1 MINQELAKIFYEIA
15 NILEFKDIQWKP
27 QAYRKAARTLENL
40 QQPVTEIY
48 KKGSLKALDELP
60 GIGKNISKKIEE
72 YIKTK
77 NIKEYQKLK
86 KQTPFN
92 LQKLMDISSLGPKRI
107 KTLYQKLKIRNIQDL
122 KRAIQQHK
130 IQKLPGF
137 KEKLEKDI
145 QEGLTLTRKKRMLLS
160 EALDLSNYIIQKL
173 KPFALKISPAGSLRR
188 MDETT
193 GDIDLLATS
202 KQPQKLMQTFTSLPE
217 IKKILAKGPT
227 KSIIVLK
234 NNIQV
239 DIRVVPNEC
248 YGSALQYFT
257 GNKQHNITLRKIA
270 IKKHY
275 KLSEYGLFHKN
286 KRIATTEKEIYSKL
300 NIPYSEPEIREN
312 KYEFQKFPK
321 LISLQDI
328 KGDLHIHTNYSDG
341 SSTIQEILQKARSLN
356 YQYIAITDHSKSRKI
371 SRGLS
376 IKQLQKQIKE
386 IDKIN
391 SFKILK
397 GAEVD
402 ILRNGSL
409 DYPNSILKQLD
420 IVIAAV
426 HSSFKLSKI
435 EQTNRILKAL
445 QNKHVNILAHP
456 TGRLIQRRNPYPI
469 DLQKIYEFAK
479 DNNKILEINSYPERL
494 DLNAIN
500 IKEALQNKVKL
511 VISTDAH
518 STQGLN
524 YMILGVS
531 QAKKALATKKD
542 IVNTLNFR
550 QLRKFIK
557 D

>member
-1 MINQELAKIFYEIA
+1 
-15 NILEFKDIQWKP
+15 
-27 QAYRKAARTLENL
+27 
-40 QQPVTEIY
+40 
-48 KKGSLKALDELP
+48 
-60 GIGKNISKKIEE
+60 
-72 YIKTK
+72 
-77 NIKEYQKLK
+77 
-86 KQTPFN
+86 
-92 LQKLMDISSLGPKRI
+92 MDISSLGPKRI

-145 QEGLTLTRKKRMLLS
+145 QEGITLTRKKRMLLS
-160 EALDLSNYIIQKL
+160 EALDFSNYIIQKL
-173 KPFALKISPAGSLRR
+173 KPFTLKISPAGSLRR
-188 MDETT
+188 MDETI

-202 KQPQKLMQTFTSLPE
+202 RQPQKLMQTFTSLPE

-300 NIPYSEPEIREN
+300 NVPYSEPEIREN

-328 KGDLHIHTNYSDG
+328 KCDLHVHTNYSDG
-341 SSTIQEILQKARSLN
+341 SSTIQELIQKAKSLN

-402 ILRNGSL
+402 ILRNGYL

-420 IVIAAV
+420 IVIATI

-479 DNNKILEINSYPERL
+479 DNNKLLEINSYPERL

>member
-122 KRAIQQHK
+122 KKAIQQHK

-145 QEGLTLTRKKRMLLS
+145 QEGIKLTRKKRMLLS

-173 KPFALKISPAGSLRR
+173 KPFTLKISPAGSLRR
-188 MDETT
+188 MDETI

-202 KQPQKLMQTFTSLPE
+202 KQPQKLMQIFTSLPE

-234 NNIQV
+234 NNLQI
-239 DIRVVPNEC
+239 DIRVVPNDC

-300 NIPYSEPEIREN
+300 NVPYSEPEIREN

-341 SSTIQEILQKARSLN
+341 SSTIQELIQKAKSLN

-386 IDKIN
+386 INKIN

-479 DNNKILEINSYPERL
+479 DNNKLLEINSYPERL

-531 QAKKALATKKD
+531 QAKKALATPKD
-542 IVNTLNFR
+542 IVNTSDYKQLKKYLN
-550 QLRKFIK
+550 
-557 D
+557 

>member
-40 QQPVTEIY
+40 QQPVIEIY

-86 KQTPFN
+86 KQTPLN

-145 QEGLTLTRKKRMLLS
+145 QEGITLTRKKRMLLS
-160 EALDLSNYIIQKL
+160 EALDFSNYIIQKL
-173 KPFALKISPAGSLRR
+173 KPFTLKISPAGSLRR
-188 MDETT
+188 MDETI

-202 KQPQKLMQTFTSLPE
+202 RQPQKLMQTFTSLPE

-300 NIPYSEPEIREN
+300 NVPYSEPEIREN

-328 KGDLHIHTNYSDG
+328 KCDLHVHTNYSDG
-341 SSTIQEILQKARSLN
+341 SSTIQELIQKAKSLN

-420 IVIAAV
+420 IVIATI

-479 DNNKILEINSYPERL
+479 DNNKLLEINSYPERL

>member
-40 QQPVTEIY
+40 QQPVIEIY

-145 QEGLTLTRKKRMLLS
+145 QEGITLTRKKRMLLS
-160 EALDLSNYIIQKL
+160 EALDFSNYIIQKL
-173 KPFALKISPAGSLRR
+173 KPFTLKISPAGSLRR
-188 MDETT
+188 MDETI

-202 KQPQKLMQTFTSLPE
+202 RQPQKLMHAFTSLPE

-300 NIPYSEPEIREN
+300 NVPYSEPEIREN

-328 KGDLHIHTNYSDG
+328 KCDLHVHTNYSDG
-341 SSTIQEILQKARSLN
+341 SSTIQELIQKAKSLN

-479 DNNKILEINSYPERL
+479 DNNKLLEINSYPERL

-542 IVNTLNFR
+542 IVNTSDYKQLKKYLN
-550 QLRKFIK
+550 
-557 D
+557 

>member
-15 NILEFKDIQWKP
+15 NMLEFNDIQWKP

-86 KQTPFN
+86 KQTPLN

-145 QEGLTLTRKKRMLLS
+145 QEGITLTRKKRMLLS

-300 NIPYSEPEIREN
+300 NVPYSEPEIREN

-328 KGDLHIHTNYSDG
+328 KCDLHVHNNYSDG
-341 SSTIQEILQKARSLN
+341 SSTIQELIQKAKSLN

-386 IDKIN
+386 INKIN

-456 TGRLIQRRNPYPI
+456 TGRLIQKRNPYQL

-479 DNNKILEINSYPERL
+479 DNNKLLEINSYPQRL
-494 DLNAIN
+494 DLNATN

-518 STQGLN
+518 STQDLN
-524 YMILGVS
+524 YMSLGVS
-531 QAKKALATKKD
+531 QAKKALATPKD
-542 IVNTLNFR
+542 IVNTLNYK

>member
-86 KQTPFN
+86 KQTPLN

-122 KRAIQQHK
+122 KKAIQQHK

-145 QEGLTLTRKKRMLLS
+145 QEGIKLTRKKRMLLS

-173 KPFALKISPAGSLRR
+173 KPFTLKISPAGSLRR
-188 MDETT
+188 MDETI

-202 KQPQKLMQTFTSLPE
+202 KQPQKLMQIFTSLPE

-234 NNIQV
+234 NNLQI
-239 DIRVVPNEC
+239 DIRVVPNDC

-341 SSTIQEILQKARSLN
+341 SSTIQELIQKAKSLN

-386 IDKIN
+386 INKIN

-456 TGRLIQRRNPYPI
+456 TGRLIQKRNPYQL

-479 DNNKILEINSYPERL
+479 DNNKLLEINSYPQRL
-494 DLNAIN
+494 DLNATN

-518 STQGLN
+518 STQDLN
-524 YMILGVS
+524 YMSLGVS
-531 QAKKALATKKD
+531 QAKKALATPKD
-542 IVNTLNFR
+542 IVNTLNYK

>member
-122 KRAIQQHK
+122 KKAIQQHK

-173 KPFALKISPAGSLRR
+173 KPFTLKISPAGSLRR
-188 MDETT
+188 MDETI

-300 NIPYSEPEIREN
+300 NVPYSEPEIREN

-328 KGDLHIHTNYSDG
+328 KCDLHVHTNYSDG
-341 SSTIQEILQKARSLN
+341 SSTIQELIQKAKSLN

-456 TGRLIQRRNPYPI
+456 TGRLIQKRNPYQL

-479 DNNKILEINSYPERL
+479 DNNKLLEINSYPQRL
-494 DLNAIN
+494 DLNATN

-518 STQGLN
+518 STQDLN
-524 YMILGVS
+524 YMSLGVS
-531 QAKKALATKKD
+531 QAKKALATPKD
-542 IVNTLNFR
+542 IVNTLNYK

>member
-122 KRAIQQHK
+122 KKAIQQHK

-145 QEGLTLTRKKRMLLS
+145 QEGIKLTRKKRMLLS

-173 KPFALKISPAGSLRR
+173 KPFTLKISPAGSLRR
-188 MDETT
+188 MDETI

-202 KQPQKLMQTFTSLPE
+202 KQPQKLMQIFTSLPE

-234 NNIQV
+234 NNLQI
-239 DIRVVPNEC
+239 DIRVVPNDC

-341 SSTIQEILQKARSLN
+341 SSTIQELIQKAKSLN

-386 IDKIN
+386 INKIN

-456 TGRLIQRRNPYPI
+456 TGRLIQKRNPYQL

-479 DNNKILEINSYPERL
+479 DNNKLLEINSYPQRL
-494 DLNAIN
+494 DLNATN

-518 STQGLN
+518 STQDLN
-524 YMILGVS
+524 YMSLGVS
-531 QAKKALATKKD
+531 QAKKALATPKD
-542 IVNTLNFR
+542 IVNTLNYK

>member
-1 MINQELAKIFYEIA
+1 MKRFLMGLFTLCIFSLFSLFFTSVVLAQGEIQTDQ
-15 NILEFKDIQWKP
+15 ILTEQPLESEHKEE
-27 QAYRKAARTLENL
+27 TLEGKII
-40 QQPVTEIY
+40 QI
-48 KKGSLKALDELP
+48 LDEKKVITE
-60 GIGKNISKKIEE
+60 GGKDP
-72 YIKTK
+72 
-77 NIKEYQKLK
+77 Q
-86 KQTPFN
+86 
-92 LQKLMDISSLGPKRI
+92 
-107 KTLYQKLKIRNIQDL
+107 LYQKLKIRNIQDL

-300 NIPYSEPEIREN
+300 NVPYSEPEIREN

-341 SSTIQEILQKARSLN
+341 SSTIQELIQKAKSLN

-386 IDKIN
+386 IGEFEI
-391 SFKILK
+391 
-397 GAEVD
+397 
-402 ILRNGSL
+402 
-409 DYPNSILKQLD
+409 P
-420 IVIAAV
+420 IVIKTTADGGV
-426 HSSFKLSKI
+426 SKKSSFKLI
-435 EQTNRILKAL
+435 
-445 QNKHVNILAHP
+445 V
-456 TGRLIQRRNPYPI
+456 
-469 DLQKIYEFAK
+469 
-479 DNNKILEINSYPERL
+479 ER
-494 DLNAIN
+494 A
-500 IKEALQNKVKL
+500 
-511 VISTDAH
+511 
-518 STQGLN
+518 
-524 YMILGVS
+524 
-531 QAKKALATKKD
+531 
-542 IVNTLNFR
+542 
-550 QLRKFIK
+550 
-557 D
+557 